1 MNRLMIFA
9 VLLFQ
14 SSVVYCQSA
23 ATLPGSPQTP
33 SNVHMGQWPFDFTS
47 GRQGQTAARPIFRG
61 FDFRGSNTTRNP
73 ASAPIDFDH
82 LLNAP
87 DTDLKTHFEFLAR
100 NENPFSQ
107 SPVVVQPH
115 SKFGP
120 IPTQWP
126 NAKTEQI
133 PTQWSNL
140 KLQPI
145 DGGFRGVAPGRGS
158 AK

>member
-1 MNRLMIFA
+1 MNRLVLFA

-14 SSVVYCQSA
+14 STVVFSQST
-23 ATLPGSPQTP
+23 ATPPGSPQTP
-33 SNVHMGQWPFDFTS
+33 GKASMGQWPFDFS
-47 GRQGQTAARPIFRG
+47 NSHPGHTAARPTFKS
-61 FDFRGSNTTRNP
+61 FDCQGSNTTQNQ

-82 LLNAP
+82 LFNAP
-87 DTDLKTHFEFLAR
+87 CADLKTHVEFFAR
-100 NENPFSQ
+100 NENSFSR
-107 SPVVVQPH
+107 SPLVVQPRF
-115 SKFGP
+115 KFEP

-133 PTQWSNL
+133 PTQWPNL

-145 DGGFRGVAPGRGS
+145 DGGSPGLVPAHGS